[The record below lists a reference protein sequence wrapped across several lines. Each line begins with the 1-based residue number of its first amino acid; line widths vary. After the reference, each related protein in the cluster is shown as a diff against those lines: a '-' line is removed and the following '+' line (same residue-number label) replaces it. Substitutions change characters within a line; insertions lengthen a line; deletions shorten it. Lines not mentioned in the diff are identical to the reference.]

1 MTTERDEINCI
12 NYNMKIA
19 KKSTDAG
26 NYEHSIGYHE
36 NIIRSLKSLLKDYDL
51 EEDKKAEKVLIEF
64 LELDEKRQ
72 ERLWRRI
79 KYIYE

>member
-1 MTTERDEINCI
+1 MITKQDEINCI
-12 NYNMKIA
+12 NYNMDIA
-19 KKSTDAG
+19 RKSTDAG

>member
-1 MTTERDEINCI
+1 MSTRQDEINCI

-19 KKSTDAG
+19 QKSTDAG
-26 NYEHSIGYHE
+26 NYEHSIYYHE

-64 LELDEKRQ
+64 LELDGKRQ

>member
-1 MTTERDEINCI
+1 MSIRQDEINCI

-36 NIIRSLKSLLKDYDL
+36 NIIRSLKSLSDDPERK
-51 EEDKKAEKVLIEF
+51 EDRKAERILIEF

-72 ERLWRRI
+72 KRILRRVSGI
-79 KYIYE
+79 HD